1 MVTEVILP
9 VLGET
14 MNEGTIVSWSKR
26 EGDRVRKGDPL
37 FTLESDKATLE
48 VEAQADGVLRQIL
61 VPAGQTVPILT
72 PVGLITASSDE
83 DLSAY
88 RPHPSPSAA
97 ASPSATASSQ
107 RETAPG
113 SPAEPGRVIA
123 SPRARRLARERGVDL
138 SHVSGTGP
146 GGRIAERDVAASL
159 ESGPSRRASDL
170 ASGEGR
176 ASPLAQRLAA
186 DLGVDLS
193 KLQGSGPAGR
203 ITRQDVE
210 RARPAS
216 VAATPPGVP
225 RPLTRTQRLMAE
237 RMVASFTTAPHFYLH
252 TDVDARA
259 LVNLRG
265 SLLER
270 VESETGVRLTY
281 TDLLVKLCA
290 LTLARHPQAMAQ
302 WTKDGLILHQHV
314 NVGVAVDT
322 PGGLVV
328 PVIRDAD
335 GLTLAEIARRRS
347 DLSERARLGRLTPQD
362 LELGVFTLTNLGM
375 FPVDAFDA
383 ILNPPQAA
391 ILAVGRIKERAL
403 VEGGSVVAAPMMTL
417 SLSVDHRVLDGA
429 MAARFLGDFVE
440 WIETPGLA
448 LTLR

>member
-1 MVTEVILP
+1 VT
-9 VLGET
+9 
-14 MNEGTIVSWSKR
+14 
-26 EGDRVRKGDPL
+26 
-37 FTLESDKATLE
+37 
-48 VEAQADGVLRQIL
+48 
-61 VPAGQTVPILT
+61 
-72 PVGLITASSDE
+72 
-83 DLSAY
+83 
-88 RPHPSPSAA
+88 
-97 ASPSATASSQ
+97 
-107 RETAPG
+107 
-113 SPAEPGRVIA
+113 
-123 SPRARRLARERGVDL
+123 
-138 SHVSGTGP
+138 
-146 GGRIAERDVAASL
+146 
-159 ESGPSRRASDL
+159 
-170 ASGEGR
+170 
-176 ASPLAQRLAA
+176 
-186 DLGVDLS
+186 
-193 KLQGSGPAGR
+193 
-203 ITRQDVE
+203 
-210 RARPAS
+210 
-216 VAATPPGVP
+216 
-225 RPLTRTQRLMAE
+225 
-237 RMVASFTTAPHFYLH
+237 
-252 TDVDARA
+252 
-259 LVNLRG
+259 LRG
-265 SLLER
+265 ALLER

>member
-1 MVTEVILP
+1 
-9 VLGET
+9 
-14 MNEGTIVSWSKR
+14 
-26 EGDRVRKGDPL
+26 
-37 FTLESDKATLE
+37 
-48 VEAQADGVLRQIL
+48 
-61 VPAGQTVPILT
+61 
-72 PVGLITASSDE
+72 
-83 DLSAY
+83 
-88 RPHPSPSAA
+88 
-97 ASPSATASSQ
+97 
-107 RETAPG
+107 
-113 SPAEPGRVIA
+113 
-123 SPRARRLARERGVDL
+123 
-138 SHVSGTGP
+138 
-146 GGRIAERDVAASL
+146 
-159 ESGPSRRASDL
+159 
-170 ASGEGR
+170 
-176 ASPLAQRLAA
+176 
-186 DLGVDLS
+186 
-193 KLQGSGPAGR
+193 
-203 ITRQDVE
+203 
-210 RARPAS
+210 
-216 VAATPPGVP
+216 
-225 RPLTRTQRLMAE
+225 
-237 RMVASFTTAPHFYLH
+237 
-252 TDVDARA
+252 
-259 LVNLRG
+259 
-265 SLLER
+265 
-270 VESETGVRLTY
+270 
-281 TDLLVKLCA
+281 
-290 LTLARHPQAMAQ
+290 MAQ